1 MKYLPLLWSGIWRN
15 PTRAVLTFLS
25 VVVAFALFGVL
36 AGLSNSFTKAQST
49 TRNNIVIAFAAT
61 MDMQNFSAMP
71 LSYRQQIERVD
82 GVQRVLNWGGFLNL
96 TWQIPSNQ
104 VPAFSAPPDELLL
117 TYPEIT
123 LPPEQLEAWRATPQS
138 VIVPRQLMD
147 RFGWKL
153 GERLSFQSQTAQKD
167 GSTDWAFDIA
177 GIYDAPSWIGINGG
191 IISTMAFMDKARA
204 EGEGTAFEF
213 DVTID
218 NPERAAEIS
227 TAIDALFENS
237 AVPTRTRPFA
247 ALNASFAQSFD
258 IRFFVQAVV
267 AAGFF
272 VLLLLTANSM
282 AEAVRERTAEFAV
295 LKTLGFS
302 PPGVFALVLLEALIP
317 CLAGAVL
324 GLVIARVVIPLTGPL
339 IPIFQFWGV
348 ELPWTVMA
356 AGVGFAVLVALVSS
370 LAPAARVARLAIAD
384 ELAGR

>member
-36 AGLSNSFTKAQST
+36 AGLSNSFTQAQST
-49 TRNNIVIAFAAT
+49 TRKNIVIVFAAA

-71 LSYRQQIERVD
+71 MSYRQQIEQVD
-82 GVQRVLNWGGFLNL
+82 GVQRVMNWGGFLNL
-96 TWQIPSNQ
+96 TWQVPSNN

-123 LPPEQLEAWRATPQS
+123 LPPEQLETWRNTPQS
-138 VIVPRQLMD
+138 VLVPEQLAS
-147 RFGWKL
+147 RYGWKL

-177 GIYDAPSWIGINGG
+177 GIYESPSWIGISGG
-191 IISTMAFMDKARA
+191 IITNLDYLDKARG

-227 TAIDALFENS
+227 AAIDALFENS

-258 IRFFVQAVV
+258 IQFFVQAVV

-317 CLAGAVL
+317 CLAGAAL
-324 GLVIARVVIPLTGPL
+324 GLALAQVAIPWTGPL
-339 IPIFQFWGV
+339 IPIFQFWSV

-356 AGVGFAVLVALVSS
+356 AGLGLAALVALVSS
-370 LAPAARVARLAIAD
+370 LAPATRMARLAIAD